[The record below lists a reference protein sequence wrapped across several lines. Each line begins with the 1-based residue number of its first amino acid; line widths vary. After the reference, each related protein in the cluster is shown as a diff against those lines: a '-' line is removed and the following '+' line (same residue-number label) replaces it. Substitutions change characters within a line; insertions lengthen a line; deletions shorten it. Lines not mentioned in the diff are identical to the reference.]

1 MALINCPHCGGQIS
15 TKSKTCVYC
24 GRKVTYCPECD
35 HVFPQELD
43 KCPVCG
49 RVLKSEG
56 LIKASTPPAN
66 TPSSVNN
73 ADLID
78 SLRKQKP
85 FQYKLL
91 TSDLIIIR
99 LIIALILVVPLIV
112 VGLKFYAVVSDI
124 TDISNFL
131 TRWEDFR
138 KTAKTMLVLFC
149 VSYPCVLLIFNCI
162 KPLYAKFFC
171 GRWMAAQNVNVSQYL
186 NNYIKNLKNSSGN
199 SKPDKKAMRPVR
211 ELIDYAYR
219 AEKPS
224 ANALMIFHFMV
235 CFILLSAAM
244 ILLMCFLVNGLLGFE
259 FTIETSYISSGYG
272 SYRNEYIKMHYEL
285 QYGWLVAVII
295 VYIIYAL
302 TFFAIN
308 KLYNNK
314 LKEWTDKNIVEKDWL
329 YDKFPKMFK
338 MM

>member
-35 HVFPQELD
+35 RVFPEELD

-49 RVLKSEG
+49 RIFKDGELT
-56 LIKASTPPAN
+56 KANAPLPA
-66 TPSSVNN
+66 NN

-85 FQYKLL
+85 FRYKLL

-112 VGLKFYAVVSDI
+112 IFIKYYAIVTSDL
-124 TDISNFL
+124 TDTSNFII
-131 TRWEDFR
+131 RWEDFR
-138 KTAKTMLVLFC
+138 KTAKTMLVLTC
-149 VSYPCVLLIFNCI
+149 VLEPCFLLIFNCI
-162 KPLYAKFFC
+162 KPLYAKFYC
-171 GRWMAAQNVNVSQYL
+171 GRWIAAQNVNVSQYL

-199 SKPDKKAMRPVR
+199 SKPDKKAIRPVR

-224 ANALMIFHFMV
+224 ANALLIFQFVV
-235 CFILLSAAM
+235 CFILVSAAM
-244 ILLMCFLVNGLLGFE
+244 IVLMCFVVNSLLCFE
-259 FTIETSYISSGYG
+259 FTIETSYMPSDHG

-314 LKEWTDKNIVEKDWL
+314 LKEWTDENIVEKDWL

-338 MM
+338 IM